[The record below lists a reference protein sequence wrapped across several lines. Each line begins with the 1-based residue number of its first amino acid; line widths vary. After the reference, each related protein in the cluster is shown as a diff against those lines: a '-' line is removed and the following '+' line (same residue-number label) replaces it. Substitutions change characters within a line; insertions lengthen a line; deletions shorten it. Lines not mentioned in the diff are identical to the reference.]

1 MPPIHTILFSRRAIC
16 WNLHHTMPWRA
27 PVHTVV
33 WLTHFHPQRRRCHVD
48 CNAQSLISLHFIIST
63 TCSVILIHCY
73 FSLRKRP
80 HYALYAVSCCEYA
93 RCCVGTPTPRYTQS
107 QRKDAFAGRTLRL
120 RQLRSASLLAM
131 TCQQQR
137 CQCREARDVSTVAA
151 DGRISHNNRFCQSSS
166 RSYRYT
172 LDFRRGVVGAHCLL
186 HRIVG
191 TEHFSIFPIEENTR

>member
-16 WNLHHTMPWRA
+16 WNLHHTIPWRA

-73 FSLRKRP
+73 FSLHKRP
-80 HYALYAVSCCEYA
+80 HCALCAPDVC
-93 RCCVGTPTPRYTQS
+93 RYTNTQIYPEL
-107 QRKDAFAGRTLRL
+107 AAGCVRRP
-120 RQLRSASLLAM
+120 
-131 TCQQQR
+131 
-137 CQCREARDVSTVAA
+137 DVTPSTVAF
-151 DGRISHNNRFCQSSS
+151 RIFVGDDLPTTTMPDAAKLAMSPQSQLMEEFRTTIDFCQSSS

-191 TEHFSIFPIEENTR
+191 TEHFSIFPTEENTR